1 MADRSLEGMAL
12 PLEVRAR
19 LAELELELSEG
30 NRAPAP
36 GRAALSPGR
45 AARGGLG
52 ARGLQRGGGRAR
64 RGRCDPSPER
74 ARPPDPQTPRPG
86 EVCGAA
92 ILRALGVSVGPGIPR
107 ALGVSVAAIPGALG
121 CLWGRDPTADVCRA
135 AIPPRPEG
143 VCGAWAPRG
152 DAGCSR
158 PGGIGLP
165 VRSALE
171 PRRPWCSRAVRAT
184 SSLAGLAWNA
194 RPDFNAKLVVGPR
207 VGSLA
212 RPGGSHPHCSRALR
226 GEGWA
231 ESSTSSRAG
240 LRPRRPG
247 PVVGGAEK
255 GVSRGRSMQ
264 PNAFPDF

>member
-1 MADRSLEGMAL
+1 MR
-12 PLEVRAR
+12 PQPRAC
-19 LAELELELSEG
+19 ASPG
-30 NRAPAP
+30 PTDPAP
-36 GRAALSPGR
+36 W
-45 AARGGLG
+45 GGLWG
-52 ARGLQRGGGRAR
+52 RDSPRSRG
-64 RGRCDPSPER
+64 
-74 ARPPDPQTPRPG
+74 
-86 EVCGAA
+86 VCGAWYSP
-92 ILRALGVSVGPGIPR
+92 RSGGVCG
-107 ALGVSVAAIPGALG
+107 AAIPGALG

-135 AIPPRPEG
+135 AIPPRPGG

-152 DAGCSR
+152 DAGCSG

-231 ESSTSSRAG
+231 ESSTSPRAG

-247 PVVGGAEK
+247 PVVGGFVAD
-255 GVSRGRSMQ
+255 RPPRSPGGLCTPLICSSWRRSCAQ
-264 PNAFPDF
+264 LS